1 MNHPSVFKVRADRFW
16 AVWNLSI
23 KFLLDGRTQSLF
35 ILIGVAVGVSV
46 TVFISALIL
55 GLQSNIIERTLG
67 TQAHIQLTMPDEKN
81 QRIRLRPDQWLLVE
95 ETPRPQRIRA
105 IDNWRQ
111 INQVLDNLPEIKALS
126 PLVSGPALA
135 QKGDAIRSVA
145 LMGIEPTLYEKIIP
159 LSEYLVQ
166 GNLLIDAGNAV
177 IGVKLADRLGL
188 KIGGKMRL
196 ETGQGHT
203 AIVNV
208 TGIIELGVR
217 ELDERYVYLDLK
229 QTQALVDL
237 PGGVTEIDIKVD
249 DIFKAKQ
256 FGHKFS
262 RLIGIKAESWMESNA
277 QLLNALKSQSLST
290 NLIVVFVSLSV
301 ALGIASVLSVSV
313 VQRTR
318 EIGILRAIG
327 ASRQQIL
334 QIFLLQGALFGALG
348 SIVGVMMSAVLLWIF
363 NTYGPKLFYIS
374 MPWTLILSAVTLA
387 FLVGF
392 IAAYIPSRKASNL
405 NPVEAIRHV

>member
-81 QRIRLRPDQWLLVE
+81 QRIKLRPDQWLLVE

-135 QKGDAIRSVA
+135 QKGDAVRSVA
-145 LMGIEPTLYEKIIP
+145 LMGIEPALYEKIIP

-177 IGVKLADRLGL
+177 IGVKLAERLGL
-188 KIGGKMRL
+188 KIGGKLRL

-208 TGIIELGVR
+208 TGIVELGVR

-237 PGGVTEIDIKVD
+237 PGGVTEIDIIVG

-256 FGHKFS
+256 LGHKFS
-262 RLIGIKAESWMESNA
+262 RLLGIKAESWMESNA

-334 QIFLLQGALFGALG
+334 QVFLLQGALFGALG
-348 SIVGVMMSAVLLWIF
+348 SIAGVLISAGLLWIF

-374 MPWTLILSAVTLA
+374 MSWTLILSAVTLA
-387 FLVGF
+387 FFVGF
-392 IAAYIPSRKASNL
+392 IAAYFPSRKAANL
-405 NPVEAIRHV
+405 DPVEAIRHV